1 MILLLIFLVPSRN
14 PSLALHRLF
23 LPRYPYLLRYLLLY
37 FVTVTPF
44 SLLFPFPFLPYHQCA
59 MLTHT
64 ALVEILRS
72 QKDQTHFYWGTTWRG
87 DEEDRWPK
95 EMWGSGYILSW
106 DLVSWISTSPIPA
119 DNADGFE
126 DYQVCAWLIEGTPR
140 ESRLHTIPVCTIP
153 SCPE

>member
-1 MILLLIFLVPSRN
+1 MILLLIFLVHPETRPLYYTVCCTPLPLLYSVICYSTS
-14 PSLALHRLF
+14 SL
-23 LPRYPYLLRYLLLY
+23 LLRSHCCSRSRS
-37 FVTVTPF
+37 
-44 SLLFPFPFLPYHQCA
+44 SLTTGV
-59 MLTHT
+59 LTHT